1 MMQLIITVS
10 TFKSFEDILA
20 WKKARIL
27 AKEVFAIT
35 KAEPFKYQ
43 FSLKDQ
49 LRRSS
54 GSIMDNIAEG
64 FERSGNKEFIQ
75 FLSISKASTSGL
87 RSQLYRAFDQNLV
100 TSEDFERLLADSK
113 EISRM
118 IQGLIS
124 YLAGSNYVGAKFK
137 NRKPKL

>member
-1 MMQLIITVS
+1 MQLIITVS

-20 WKKARIL
+20 WQKARIL
-27 AKEVFAIT
+27 AKEVFGIT

-75 FLSISKASTSGL
+75 FLSISKASTSEL